1 MQQNRRFIYYSE
13 LIFIEYIIMEVQGII
28 NKAGVN
34 QLIAAFDLLPD
45 ILFWVKD
52 SDSRILYA
60 NQHFIEHQGYKS
72 LEQILLKT
80 DFDFSSKH
88 LAFQYVNDDKRVMNG
103 YVVIDRLELNQTSN
117 GELAW
122 FSTSKKAI
130 LTDDGQILGTYGVT
144 RHLQKTSKA
153 LSHVRAI
160 EGPVNYIREHY
171 HRNICIEELAELAHL
186 SVSALE
192 RRFKK
197 HLAKTPNQFI
207 NEIRLENARKLLV
220 ETRLP
225 ISQIAYQCGFS
236 EPSYFSKQFRRLFGE
251 IPSQMRDQI
260 EP

>member
-1 MQQNRRFIYYSE
+1 MYYYKF
-13 LIFIEYIIMEVQGII
+13 IFIEYIIMEVQGII

-52 SDSRILYA
+52 SESRIQYA

-103 YVVIDRLELNQTSN
+103 YVVTDRLELNQTSN

-130 LTDDGQILGTYGVT
+130 LADDGQILGTYGVT

>member
-1 MQQNRRFIYYSE
+1 MQQIRRFMYFMLAYV
-13 LIFIEYIIMEVQGII
+13 LEYIIVDIHQII
-28 NKAGVN
+28 DKAGVD
-34 QLIAAFDLLPD
+34 QLISAFDLLHD

-52 SDSRILYA
+52 NESRILYA
-60 NQHFIEHQGYKS
+60 NQHFIEHKGYKS
-72 LEQILLKT
+72 FDQIALKT
-80 DFDFSSKH
+80 DFDFSPKH

-103 YVVIDRLELNQTSN
+103 YVVTDRLELNKTSN

-130 LTDDGQILGTYGVT
+130 FSDEGEILGTYGVT

-153 LSHVRAI
+153 LSNVRAI
-160 EGPVNYIREHY
+160 EEPVNFIREHY
-171 HRNICIEELAELAHL
+171 HRNISIEELAELAHL

-207 NEIRLENARKLLV
+207 NEIRLENARRLLV
-220 ETRLP
+220 ETSLP
-225 ISQIAYQCGFS
+225 ISQIAYQCGFA

-251 IPSQMRDQI
+251 IPSHMRDNI
-260 EP
+260 DN

>member
-1 MQQNRRFIYYSE
+1 MVVDIQRI
-13 LIFIEYIIMEVQGII
+13 IER
-28 NKAGVN
+28 AGVN
-34 QLIAAFDLLPD
+34 QLISAFDLLPD

-52 SDSRILYA
+52 TDSRVLFA
-60 NQHFIEHQGYKS
+60 NQHFIEHQGYKFF
-72 LEQILLKT
+72 EQIALKT
-80 DFDFSSKH
+80 DYDFSPKH
-88 LAFQYVNDDKRVMNG
+88 LAFQYINDDKRVMKG
-103 YVVIDRLELNQTSN
+103 DVVTDRLELNQTEN

-130 LTDDGQILGTYGVT
+130 YADDELLGTYGIT

-153 LSHVRAI
+153 LSHVKAI
-160 EGPVNYIREHY
+160 EGPVEYIREHY
-171 HRNICIEELAELAHL
+171 SRPINIEELAELAHL

-225 ISQIAYQCGFS
+225 ISQIAYQCGFA

-251 IPSQMRDQI
+251 IPSQMRENI
-260 EP
+260 IR

>member
-1 MQQNRRFIYYSE
+1 MDIQE
-13 LIFIEYIIMEVQGII
+13 IIK
-28 NKAGVN
+28 KAGVN

-52 SDSRILYA
+52 TDSRILHC
-60 NQHFIEHQGYKS
+60 NQHFIEHQGYKT

-80 DFDFSSKH
+80 DFDFSPKH
-88 LAFQYVNDDKRVMNG
+88 LAFQYVNDDKRVMEG
-103 YVVIDRLELNQTSN
+103 YIVTDRLELNQTQQ
-117 GELAW
+117 GELGW
-122 FSTSKKAI
+122 FSTSKHALKDHDSNVI
-130 LTDDGQILGTYGVT
+130 GTYGVT

-160 EGPVNYIREHY
+160 EEPVKFIREHY
-171 HRNICIEELAELAHL
+171 HRQISIDELAELAHL

-207 NEIRLENARKLLV
+207 NEVRLENARKLLI
-220 ETRLP
+220 ETQLP
-225 ISQIAYQCGFS
+225 ISQVAYQCGFS

-251 IPSQMRDQI
+251 IPSQMRSQLGD
-260 EP
+260 

>member
-1 MQQNRRFIYYSE
+1 M
-13 LIFIEYIIMEVQGII
+13 
-28 NKAGVN
+28 
-34 QLIAAFDLLPD
+34 
-45 ILFWVKD
+45 
-52 SDSRILYA
+52 
-60 NQHFIEHQGYKS
+60 
-72 LEQILLKT
+72 
-80 DFDFSSKH
+80 
-88 LAFQYVNDDKRVMNG
+88 
-103 YVVIDRLELNQTSN
+103 
-117 GELAW
+117 AW

-130 LTDDGQILGTYGVT
+130 LADDGQILGTYGVT

>member
-1 MQQNRRFIYYSE
+1 MDIQE
-13 LIFIEYIIMEVQGII
+13 IIK
-28 NKAGVN
+28 KAGVN

-52 SDSRILYA
+52 TDSRILHC
-60 NQHFIEHQGYKS
+60 NQHFIEYQGYKT

-80 DFDFSSKH
+80 DFDFSPKH
-88 LAFQYVNDDKRVMNG
+88 LAFQYVNDDKRVMEG
-103 YVVIDRLELNQTSN
+103 FIVTDRLELNQTQQ
-117 GELAW
+117 GELGW
-122 FSTSKKAI
+122 FSTSKHALKDH
-130 LTDDGQILGTYGVT
+130 DDNVIGTYGVT

-160 EGPVNYIREHY
+160 EEPVKFIREHY
-171 HRNICIEELAELAHL
+171 HRQISIDELAELAHL

-207 NEIRLENARKLLV
+207 NEVRLENARKLLI
-220 ETRLP
+220 ETQLP
-225 ISQIAYQCGFS
+225 ISQVAYQCGFS

-251 IPSQMRDQI
+251 IPSQMRSQLGD
-260 EP
+260 

>member
-1 MQQNRRFIYYSE
+1 MYYYKF
-13 LIFIEYIIMEVQGII
+13 IFIEYIIMEVQGII

-103 YVVIDRLELNQTSN
+103 YVVTDRLELNQTSN

-130 LTDDGQILGTYGVT
+130 LADDGQILGTYGVT

-260 EP
+260 ES

>member
-1 MQQNRRFIYYSE
+1 MHEQTI
-13 LIFIEYIIMEVQGII
+13 L

-34 QLIAAFDLLPD
+34 QLIAAFDLIPD

-52 SDSRILYA
+52 TDSKIVYA
-60 NQHFIEHQGYKS
+60 NQHFVEHQGYKT

-80 DFDFSSKH
+80 DFDFSPQH
-88 LAFQYVNDDKRVMNG
+88 LAFQYVNDDKRVMDG
-103 YVVIDRLELNQTSN
+103 FMVTDRFELNQTSS
-117 GELAW
+117 GDLAW
-122 FSTSKKAI
+122 FSTSKKVLLDTQNKI
-130 LTDDGQILGTYGVT
+130 IGTYGVT
-144 RHLQKTSKA
+144 RHLTKTSQA

-160 EGPVNYIREHY
+160 EAPVEYIRAHY
-171 HRNICIEELAELAHL
+171 HRHISIEELAQLAHL

-225 ISQIAYQCGFS
+225 VSQVAYQCGFS

-251 IPSQMRDQI
+251 IPSQLRK
-260 EP
+260 ELRKELTSS

>member
-1 MQQNRRFIYYSE
+1 MDVE
-13 LIFIEYIIMEVQGII
+13 TIID
-28 NKAGVN
+28 KAGVK

-52 SDSRILYA
+52 TESRILYA
-60 NQHFIEHQGYKS
+60 NQHFVEHQGYKV
-72 LEQILLKT
+72 LDHILLKT

-103 YVVIDRLELNQTSN
+103 YIVADRLELNQTSN

-122 FSTSKKAI
+122 FSTSKKMI
-130 LTDDGQILGTYGVT
+130 CDDNGNLLGTYGIT

-171 HRNICIEELAELAHL
+171 HRNICVEELAELAHL

-225 ISQIAYQCGFS
+225 ISQIAYQCGFA

-251 IPSQMRDQI
+251 IPSQMRAHI
-260 EP
+260 ER

>member
-1 MQQNRRFIYYSE
+1 MYYYKF
-13 LIFIEYIIMEVQGII
+13 IFIEYIIMEVQGII

-52 SDSRILYA
+52 SESRILYA

-103 YVVIDRLELNQTSN
+103 YVVTDRLELNQTSN

-130 LTDDGQILGTYGVT
+130 LADDGQILGTYGVT

-260 EP
+260 ES

>member
-1 MQQNRRFIYYSE
+1 
-13 LIFIEYIIMEVQGII
+13 MEEQTIL

-34 QLIAAFDLLPD
+34 QLIAAFDLIPD

-52 SDSRILYA
+52 TKSRIVHA
-60 NQHFIEHQGYKS
+60 NQHFVEHQGYKT
-72 LEQILLKT
+72 LDQILLKT
-80 DFDFSSKH
+80 DFDFSPQH
-88 LAFQYVNDDKRVMNG
+88 LAFQYVNDDKRVMEG
-103 YVVIDRLELNQTSN
+103 FIVTDRLELNQTAN

-122 FSTSKKAI
+122 FSTSKKVLLDDENAI
-130 LTDDGQILGTYGVT
+130 MGTYGVT
-144 RHLQKTSKA
+144 RHLAKTSKA

-160 EGPVNYIREHY
+160 EAPVEFIRAHY
-171 HRNICIEELAELAHL
+171 HRHICIEELAELAHL

-207 NEIRLENARKLLV
+207 NEVRLENARKLLV

-225 ISQIAYQCGFS
+225 VSQVAYQCGFS

-251 IPSQMRDQI
+251 IPSQLRK
-260 EP
+260 ELTSSER

>member
-1 MQQNRRFIYYSE
+1 MDIQQ
-13 LIFIEYIIMEVQGII
+13 IIDR
-28 NKAGVN
+28 AGVN
-34 QLIAAFDLLPD
+34 QLISAFDLLPD

-52 SDSRILYA
+52 TESRVLFA
-60 NQHFIEHQGYKS
+60 NQHFIEHQGYKTFD
-72 LEQILLKT
+72 QIAFKT
-80 DFDFSSKH
+80 DYDFSPKH
-88 LAFQYVNDDKRVMNG
+88 LAFQYVNDDKRVMLG
-103 YVVIDRLELNQTSN
+103 GTVTDRLELNHTSN

-130 LTDDGQILGTYGVT
+130 YLDQEIVGTYGVT

-160 EGPVNYIREHY
+160 EGPVDYIREHY
-171 HRNICIEELAELAHL
+171 SRPINIEHLADLAHL

-225 ISQIAYQCGFS
+225 ISQIAYQCGFA

-251 IPSQMRDQI
+251 VPSQMRENI
-260 EP
+260 NR

>member
-1 MQQNRRFIYYSE
+1 MYYYKF
-13 LIFIEYIIMEVQGII
+13 IFIEYIIMEVQGII

-52 SDSRILYA
+52 SESRILYA

-103 YVVIDRLELNQTSN
+103 YVVTDRLELNQTSN

-130 LTDDGQILGTYGVT
+130 LADDGQILGTYGVT

>member
-1 MQQNRRFIYYSE
+1 MDE
-13 LIFIEYIIMEVQGII
+13 DKIIT
-28 NKAGVN
+28 KAGIH

-52 SDSRILYA
+52 TQSRILHC
-60 NQHFIEHQGYKS
+60 NQHFIEHQGFKS
-72 LEQILLKT
+72 LDQILLKT
-80 DFDFSSKH
+80 GFDFSPKH
-88 LAFQYVNDDKRVMNG
+88 LAFQYVNDDKRVMQG
-103 YVVIDRLELNQTSN
+103 HVVTDRLELNQTLS

-122 FSTSKKAI
+122 FSTSKQV
-130 LTDDGQILGTYGVT
+130 LRGDNDTILGTYGVT
-144 RHLQKTSKA
+144 RHLEKTSKA
-153 LSHVRAI
+153 LSHVRVI
-160 EGPVNYIREHY
+160 EEPVEYIRKYY
-171 HRNICIEELAELAHL
+171 HRTITIDELAKLAHL

-251 IPSQMRDQI
+251 IPSQLRNKI
-260 EP
+260 ED

>member
-1 MQQNRRFIYYSE
+1 MYYYKF
-13 LIFIEYIIMEVQGII
+13 IFIEYIIMEVQGII

-103 YVVIDRLELNQTSN
+103 YVVTDRLELNQTSN

-130 LTDDGQILGTYGVT
+130 LADDGQILGTYGVT